1 MGRKRAYRRQRLLR
15 DGRIRPVTIP
25 AKKMTREQ
33 QALGRLLYP
42 PNTNVAMPR
51 TRSECRTV
59 PRPCPFVRCK
69 YNLYLDVDP
78 RTGSLKL
85 NYPDREPDEMEE
97 SCVLDMAARCGMTL
111 EEVGI
116 AMNMTRERVRQIES
130 AAGDHLQRNPE
141 AGKLREDVEDANGE
155 KDRTLN
161 RSAVPNRF
169 KA

>member
-1 MGRKRAYRRQRLLR
+1 
-15 DGRIRPVTIP
+15 
-25 AKKMTREQ
+25 
-33 QALGRLLYP
+33 
-42 PNTNVAMPR
+42 
-51 TRSECRTV
+51 
-59 PRPCPFVRCK
+59 
-69 YNLYLDVDP
+69 
-78 RTGSLKL
+78 
-85 NYPDREPDEMEE
+85 
-97 SCVLDMAARCGMTL
+97 MTL